1 MRFWAII
8 MGKTEKRIGHLL
20 CMAGTFL
27 AVASVQFCPV
37 KAYSVSTSTVISI
50 VGALLCWRSRR
61 EVNPLEGFFEIRRK
75 LREAGSVEGLA
86 SSKEG

>member
-50 VGALLCWRSRR
+50 VGALLCWRMDVLRTFPRDQKEKEKRR
-61 EVNPLEGFFEIRRK
+61 YL
-75 LREAGSVEGLA
+75 
-86 SSKEG
+86 

>member
-1 MRFWAII
+1 
-8 MGKTEKRIGHLL
+8 
-20 CMAGTFL
+20 GTFL
-27 AVASVQFCPV
+27 VVASVQFCP
-37 KAYSVSTSTVISI
+37 AIFFSVGTSTIITI

-75 LREAGSVEGLA
+75 LQEAGSVEGLA